1 MSWIE
6 LNSVGFLRCFENA
19 QFCESLNVNR
29 SVSASVSVVVPTFNE
44 RENIPILVN
53 RLDKVLAGQDW
64 EVIFVDDNSPDGTAD
79 IVREVSRRDRRVRL
93 IARHNRRGLSSAV
106 IEGALA
112 ASSEVVAVMDGD
124 LQHDET
130 VLPRML
136 QIINSGEAELVSASR
151 FLTEDGAAGLSS
163 DTRVKISNTGNSLSN
178 LLFRLNMTDP
188 LTGFFMMRRDVV
200 LRALP
205 ELSEIGFK
213 VLIDL
218 IVSAKPRPKVK
229 EVAFQFR
236 SRLHGESKLD
246 NRVMYDFFLF
256 FIEKKVS
263 RYIPVPARFISFALV
278 NSIGIMV
285 HMAILMPAVS
295 LAGMAFNS
303 AQLMATVLAMLFN
316 YSANNA
322 LTYRD
327 RQLKGPKFYF
337 GFLIFAALCSVGIL
351 GNIGV
356 AAIIHDQYQSL
367 FYVLPAMAGAFITV
381 VWNYVATQAFVWGN
395 NRFGRRL
402 PRQRPTVLANMSP
415 GSN

>member
-1 MSWIE
+1 MSVIFG
-6 LNSVGFLRCFENA
+6 L
-19 QFCESLNVNR
+19 
-29 SVSASVSVVVPTFNE
+29 SVVVPTFNE
-44 RENIPILVN
+44 RENVPELVR
-53 RLDKVLAGQDW
+53 RLDNALAGQDW
-64 EVIFVDDNSPDGTAD
+64 EVIFVDDNSLDGTAD
-79 IVREVSRRDRRVRL
+79 VIRELSRRDKRVRL

-112 ASSEVVAVMDGD
+112 AASEIVAVMDGD

-151 FLTEDGAAGLSS
+151 FLTQDGAAGLSS
-163 DTRVKISNTGNSLSN
+163 DTRVKLSNTGNSLSN

-188 LTGFFMMRRDVV
+188 LTGFFMMRRNVV

-236 SRLHGESKLD
+236 SRLHGQSKLD

-263 RYIPVPARFISFALV
+263 RYIPLPARFISFALV
-278 NSIGIMV
+278 NLIGILV
-285 HMAILMPAVS
+285 HMAILVPSVS

-303 AQLMATVLAMLFN
+303 AQLMATVVAMLFN
-316 YSANNA
+316 YTANNT

-337 GFLIFAALCSVGIL
+337 GFLIFAALCSIGIL

-381 VWNYVATQAFVWGN
+381 VWNYVATQAFVWGD
-395 NRFGRRL
+395 NRFRR
-402 PRQRPTVLANMSP
+402 PVVRQQLAVLGDTSTQV
-415 GSN
+415 S

>member
-1 MSWIE
+1 MSVISG
-6 LNSVGFLRCFENA
+6 L
-19 QFCESLNVNR
+19 
-29 SVSASVSVVVPTFNE
+29 SVVVPTFNE
-44 RENIPILVN
+44 RENVPELV
-53 RLDKVLAGQDW
+53 RCLDKALAGQDW
-64 EVIFVDDNSPDGTAD
+64 EVIFVDDNSLDGTAD
-79 IVREVSRRDRRVRL
+79 VIRELSRRDKRVRL

-112 ASSEVVAVMDGD
+112 ASSEIVAVMDGD

-151 FLTEDGAAGLSS
+151 FLTQDGAAGLSS
-163 DTRVKISNTGNSLSN
+163 DTRVKLSNTGNSLSN

-188 LTGFFMMRRDVV
+188 LTGFFMMRRNVV

-218 IVSAKPRPKVK
+218 IISAKPRPKVK

-278 NSIGIMV
+278 NSVGILV
-285 HMAILMPAVS
+285 HMAILVTAVS

-303 AQLMATVLAMLFN
+303 SQLLATMIAMLFN
-316 YSANNA
+316 YTANNA

-327 RQLKGPKFYF
+327 RQLKGPRFYM
-337 GFLIFAALCSVGIL
+337 GFLIFAVLCSVGIV

-395 NRFGRRL
+395 NRFRR
-402 PRQRPTVLANMSP
+402 PVVRQQLAVPADTSP
-415 GSN
+415 HVN

>member
-1 MSWIE
+1 MSV
-6 LNSVGFLRCFENA
+6 NSGL
-19 QFCESLNVNR
+19 
-29 SVSASVSVVVPTFNE
+29 SVVVPTFNE
-44 RENIPILVN
+44 RENVPELVR
-53 RLDKVLAGQDW
+53 RLDKVLVGQDW
-64 EVIFVDDNSPDGTAD
+64 EVIFVDDNSLDGTAD
-79 IVREVSRRDRRVRL
+79 VIRELSRRDKRVRL

-112 ASSEVVAVMDGD
+112 ASSDIVAVMDGD
-124 LQHDET
+124 LQHDES

-136 QIINSGEAELVSASR
+136 QIITSGEAELVSASR

-178 LLFRLNMTDP
+178 LLFKLNMTDP
-188 LTGFFMMRRDVV
+188 LTGFFMMRRNVV

-278 NSIGIMV
+278 NSIGILV

-303 AQLMATVLAMLFN
+303 AQLMATVFAMLFN
-316 YSANNA
+316 YTANNA
-322 LTYRD
+322 L
-327 RQLKGPKFYF
+327 
-337 GFLIFAALCSVGIL
+337 
-351 GNIGV
+351 
-356 AAIIHDQYQSL
+356 
-367 FYVLPAMAGAFITV
+367 
-381 VWNYVATQAFVWGN
+381 
-395 NRFGRRL
+395 
-402 PRQRPTVLANMSP
+402 
-415 GSN
+415 